1 MSSTRIMFLRDANYV
16 PTGCLAINVDRKNHR
31 LSYQFSVLNPA
42 DKFNRSVARQ
52 LALGRL
58 LEKPIFVPLKRDE
71 EINMHT
77 ISQSVMLH
85 LSNSKSP
92 GRAIKAAKFWL
103 MLQSGH
109 DSVF

>member
-1 MSSTRIMFLRDANYV
+1 MNTRIMFLRDANYV

-42 DKFNRSVARQ
+42 DQFNRPVARQ

-58 LEKPIFVPLKRDE
+58 IEKPIFVPMKRDE
-71 EINMHT
+71 EISMHSV
-77 ISQSVMLH
+77 SQRVMMHLA
-85 LSNSKSP
+85 LSNAP

-103 MLQSGH
+103 MLQSMQN
-109 DSVF
+109 STF